1 MARVLLSAVPLVQD
15 SAVGL
20 ARCFAYICKLG
31 CTPGLLLIA
40 QAGQPFAIPPAETA
54 AELAADAQ
62 ELDGTSGKGTQ
73 NNCSISVAES
83 ERFRITRRLKRSCP

>member
-1 MARVLLSAVPLVQD
+1 MKSDVALNVQFLMPWSLLVLL
-15 SAVGL
+15 
-20 ARCFAYICKLG
+20 
-31 CTPGLLLIA
+31 A

-62 ELDGTSGKGTQ
+62 ELDESAGRGTQ
-73 NNCSISVAES
+73 NDCSISVAES

>member
-1 MARVLLSAVPLVQD
+1 MPWSL
-15 SAVGL
+15 
-20 ARCFAYICKLG
+20 
-31 CTPGLLLIA
+31 LLLIA

-62 ELDGTSGKGTQ
+62 ELDESPGRGTQ
-73 NNCSISVAES
+73 SDCSISVAES

>member
-40 QAGQPFAIPPAETA
+40 KALGRTVLPRGREW
-54 AELAADAQ
+54 
-62 ELDGTSGKGTQ
+62 
-73 NNCSISVAES
+73 VHV
-83 ERFRITRRLKRSCP
+83 